1 MRRGGGMQVS
11 PTTSGQ
17 AALEMTT
24 LKDVQEEDASVSL
37 QD

>member
-1 MRRGGGMQVS
+1 MQVS
-11 PTTSGQ
+11 PTTSEQ

-37 QD
+37 QA